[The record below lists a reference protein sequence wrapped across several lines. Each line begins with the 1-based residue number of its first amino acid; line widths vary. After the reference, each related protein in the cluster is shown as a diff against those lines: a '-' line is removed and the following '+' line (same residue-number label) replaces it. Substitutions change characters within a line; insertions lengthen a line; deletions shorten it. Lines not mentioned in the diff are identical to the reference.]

1 MELGIIMFRTFFIYL
16 IIIIVYRFMGK
27 REIGQLS
34 IVDFVVSIMIAEL
47 AVISIESPEK
57 PMIHSLLGIGILLIA
72 QIVFAYVS
80 LKSERLR
87 EIIDGKPSVI
97 IDRGKIDESEM
108 KKQRYNFADLL
119 IQLRENGISKVSD
132 VEFAI
137 LEPTGRLSVI
147 KKPDEDEQ
155 DEQEEE
161 DHALYP
167 LPLVLD
173 GRIQDEHLKRIGKT
187 ELWLRQEL
195 KKIGYRDLKKISFCS
210 LESDGIFFIDSKDE

>member
-1 MELGIIMFRTFFIYL
+1 MEYGVIMFRTFFIYL
-16 IIIIVYRFMGK
+16 IIIMVYRFMGK

-57 PMIHSLLGIGILLIA
+57 PMIQSLIGIGILLIA

-97 IDRGKIDESEM
+97 IDRGKIDEVEM

-119 IQLRENGISKVSD
+119 IQLRENGVSKVSD

-147 KKPDEDEQ
+147 KKDEEQ
-155 DEQEEE
+155 DDEET
-161 DHALYP
+161 ALYP
-167 LPLVLD
+167 LPLILD
-173 GRIQDEHLKRIGKT
+173 GKIQDEHLKRLGKT

-195 KKIGYRDLKKISFCS
+195 KKIGYKELKKISFCS
-210 LESDGIFFIDSKDE
+210 LEADGIFFIDSKDE

>member
-1 MELGIIMFRTFFIYL
+1 MEYGVMMFRTFFIYL
-16 IIIIVYRFMGK
+16 IIIMVYRFMGK

-57 PMIHSLLGIGILLIA
+57 PMIHSLIGIGVLLTA
-72 QIVFAYVS
+72 QIAFAYVS

-97 IDRGKIDESEM
+97 IDRGKIDEGEM

-119 IQLRENGISKVSD
+119 IQLRENGVSKVSD

-137 LEPTGRLSVI
+137 LEPTGKLSVI
-147 KKPDEDEQ
+147 KKDEEQ
-155 DEQEEE
+155 D
-161 DHALYP
+161 DGDNALYP

-173 GRIQDEHLKRIGKT
+173 GRIQDEHLKRLGKT
-187 ELWLRQEL
+187 EWWLRQEL
-195 KKIGYRDLKKISFCS
+195 KKIGYKELKKISFCS
-210 LESDGIFFIDSKDE
+210 LEADGIFFIDSKDE

>member
-1 MELGIIMFRTFFIYL
+1 MEYGLIMFRTFFIYL
-16 IIIIVYRFMGK
+16 IIILVFRLMGK
-27 REIGQLS
+27 REIGQIS
-34 IVDFVVSIMIAEL
+34 VVDFVVSIMIAEL

-97 IDRGKIDESEM
+97 IDRGKIDEMEM
-108 KKQRYNFADLL
+108 KKQKYNFSDLL
-119 IQLRENGISKVSD
+119 IQLREKGVSKVSD

-137 LEPTGRLSVI
+137 LEPSGKLSVI
-147 KKPDEDEQ
+147 RKEDDDEVGEST
-155 DEQEEE
+155 
-161 DHALYP
+161 LYP
-167 LPLVLD
+167 LPLILD
-173 GRIQDEHLKRIGKT
+173 GKIQEEHLNRFGKT

-195 KKIGYRDLKKISFCS
+195 KKLGYKDLKKISFCS
-210 LESDGIFFIDSKDE
+210 LEADGIFFVDSKDE

>member
-1 MELGIIMFRTFFIYL
+1 MEYGVIMFRTFFIYL
-16 IIIIVYRFMGK
+16 IIIMVYRFMGK

-57 PMIHSLLGIGILLIA
+57 PMIQSLIGIGILLIA

-97 IDRGKIDESEM
+97 IDRGKIDEGEM

-119 IQLRENGISKVSD
+119 IQLRENGVSKVSD

-147 KKPDEDEQ
+147 KKDEEQ
-155 DEQEEE
+155 DDEET
-161 DHALYP
+161 ALYP
-167 LPLVLD
+167 LPLILD
-173 GRIQDEHLKRIGKT
+173 GKIQDEHLKRLGKT

-195 KKIGYRDLKKISFCS
+195 KKIGYKELKKISFCS
-210 LESDGIFFIDSKDE
+210 LEADGIFFIDSKDE